1 MSPAS
6 TNGRWRVAYVAR
18 QHRWTQPLEK
28 IRIFQTVSNEKTI
41 NMKVV
46 DPNKL

>member
-1 MSPAS
+1 VLAGG
-6 TNGRWRVAYVAR
+6 TR

-28 IRIFQTVSNEKTI
+28 FDFFQTVSNEETI